1 MINLQKNMISFGIE
15 NHIQFIGVKQEYCV
29 MPVNL
34 DDTDTAILKSLME
47 DGRKS
52 FRAIS
57 RELKISTPTVK
68 ARYERL
74 VNIGLIKSVKPEIDI
89 SKISTGQ
96 KEDLSDDLIKSL
108 KEQQKHFHVKVDNLK
123 VKIQCELCER
133 PIHEKPAV
141 LKFANIERFFC
152 CNSCKTVYK
161 EKYGGRI
168 QSLAE
173 QYNEK
178 KKKSN

>member
-1 MINLQKNMISFGIE
+1 M
-15 NHIQFIGVKQEYCV
+15 
-29 MPVNL
+29 
-34 DDTDTAILKSLME
+34 D

-74 VNIGLIKSVKPEIDI
+74 VNIGLIKSVMPEIDT
-89 SKISTGQ
+89 SKLAKNTKDKFSDKVIQNLKDQ
-96 KEDLSDDLIKSL
+96 K
-108 KEQQKHFHVKVDNLK
+108 KHFHVKLDNLK
-123 VKIQCELCER
+123 INLKCEFCEG
-133 PIHEKPAV
+133 PINNKPLV

-152 CNSCKTVYK
+152 CTSCRNDYK

-168 QSLAE
+168 QSLIE
-173 QYNEK
+173 KYKEEK
-178 KKKSN
+178 KKG